1 MTSGHTRVDWFGAC
15 AVSPTPP
22 GRRLCR
28 SVARSRD
35 LSLFEGFLERK
46 GTKGFLEKV
55 RDFFEK
61 CKNLIFYGL

>member
-1 MTSGHTRVDWFGAC
+1 MASWHGMASRLARL
-15 AVSPTPP
+15 ATPQS
-22 GRRLCR
+22 

-46 GTKGFLEKV
+46 GTKGFLEKM